1 MFRTRGANQFVL
13 NEDERAELRAVLLRN
28 PALRQARDLLQNR
41 MFNNGITLIHPD
53 SESGGVGTVTPAFA
67 EILEKYYLPFAR
79 NLFDDY
85 LAFGYS
91 HYFLQTVIFD
101 DGRSRRKVTVPQQLQ
116 FGTYEVRMETEPF
129 QPTTLTFVCT
139 TSMDT
144 ELDIFAIAG
153 GRASAA
159 TRNKRTRDGVAV
171 NTKVE
176 GSNKEKGDG
185 VHKSPDI
192 FPIIFDTSILPEVT
206 TGKHNSLISSLI
218 RNFKH
223 TEIMTRFTLQAEY
236 LRANPKLITKP
247 KDTKGGAAAT
257 KDIDPDSIIDN
268 ELLQLREKQ
277 RNHQKLRS
285 MAGMIRCQEG
295 ESRGR
300 RVFKVDDDFI
310 QIYDQTE
317 NIFQLPYDVELASN
331 SVQQATSRNDLLDFQ
346 LNNARQSLQV
356 LGIPASLVAGRD
368 VSLKSSASGK
378 FNEQD
383 LKLFFKTLHGYKRIL
398 QAALQQPYDHIYGL
412 NRTKRMKSSQRAVEI
427 ATLEETQTENAETEA
442 DKSDKKNESLFSNEM
457 IEIPITNDSLS
468 PETVLL
474 LAEHGAL
481 NEEEKRKYL
490 LINADLAELI

>member
-1 MFRTRGANQFVL
+1 MFHARGANQFVL
-13 NEDERAELRAVLLRN
+13 NEEERAELRAVLLRN

-41 MFNNGITLIHPD
+41 MFNNGITLIHPNNDTD
-53 SESGGVGTVTPAFA
+53 SSGGRIGNVTPAFA
-67 EILEKYYLPFAR
+67 EILEKYYVPFAR

-101 DGRSRRKVTVPQQLQ
+101 DGSTRRKVTVPQQLQ

-129 QPTTLTFVCT
+129 QPTSMTFVCT
-139 TSMDT
+139 TNMDIY
-144 ELDIFAIAG
+144 LDLFAMAG
-153 GRASAA
+153 GGGSS
-159 TRNKRTRDGVAV
+159 KRTRDGVKV
-171 NTKVE
+171 TTKVE
-176 GSNKEKGDG
+176 GKHQSQTRSGDG
-185 VHKSPDI
+185 TQKCPDI

-236 LRANPKLITKP
+236 LRANPKLITKS
-247 KDTKGGAAAT
+247 KDTKGGATAT

-277 RNHQKLRS
+277 RNHQKLQS
-285 MAGMIRCQEG
+285 IEGMIRCQQG
-295 ESRGR
+295 DARGR

-310 QIYDQTE
+310 QIYDQTD

-356 LGIPASLVAGRD
+356 LGIPSALIAGRD
-368 VSLKSSASGK
+368 VSLKSSAGGK

-383 LKLFFKTLHGYKRIL
+383 MKLFYKTLHGYKRIL

-412 NRTKRMKSSQRAVEI
+412 NRTKNAKSSSKTRAVEI
-427 ATLEETQTENAETEA
+427 ETVKGCREKAR
-442 DKSDKKNESLFSNEM
+442 KKKSLFSKEL

-468 PETVLL
+468 PETIVL

-481 NEEEKRKYL
+481 SEAEKRKYL
-490 LINADLAELI
+490 LINAGLVELI